1 MHSPGDTTTWPGVD
15 VTWQP
20 LQRACLASER
30 LFSSAADKRTW
41 LLADNPKCLV
51 FSKAD
56 LMWNRVNVND
66 ETRWWMMDG
75 KRHNGDKL
83 QLDLGAAQSSTFDSA
98 RNFSAPAEN
107 YGSTAIMHP
116 KLMQAPTGPI
126 AGRSC
131 RCMTTFAAI
140 CVSVVGYDECDPW
153 G

>member
-1 MHSPGDTTTWPGVD
+1 
-15 VTWQP
+15 
-20 LQRACLASER
+20 
-30 LFSSAADKRTW
+30 
-41 LLADNPKCLV
+41 
-51 FSKAD
+51 
-56 LMWNRVNVND
+56 
-66 ETRWWMMDG
+66 MDG

-140 CVSVVGYDECDPW
+140 CVSVVGYDECDP
-153 G
+153 